1 MILLCWTSWEARS
14 GCVYHKTVRHELLH
28 ALGFDHEQTRSDR
41 DSYIRVGWENI
52 QSGTATRVNLSDLSN
67 IFMRKKKI
75 QVNLIIGSSMQWMVH
90 GWIILT
96 NYCN

>member
-1 MILLCWTSWEARS
+1 MILLCWMSWEARS
-14 GCVYHKTVRHELLH
+14 GCVYHKTVQHELLH
-28 ALGFDHEQTRSDR
+28 ALGFNHEQTRSDR

-67 IFMRKKKI
+67 R
-75 QVNLIIGSSMQWMVH
+75 GSSMQWMVQ

>member
-1 MILLCWTSWEARS
+1 MSWEARS

-67 IFMRKKKI
+67 IFMRKKKNSGQFDHRI
-75 QVNLIIGSSMQWMVH
+75 FNAVDGARVDHLN
-90 GWIILT
+90 
-96 NYCN
+96 